1 MRTEAAGGFPR
12 SGEFFAPFPLACV
25 ALMVANDV
33 WLKPRVHSELTGK
46 LSDIA
51 VCFFMPL
58 FVSELLGIF
67 CGIRPRRR
75 LIAGGVVTAMLF
87 VGLEVVLPM
96 TRLTIGLLD
105 AIGPYLGLTRGFR
118 MTEDWTDLFC
128 VLLVPL
134 SLRYGAH
141 RLAGRAPAEGG

>member
-1 MRTEAAGGFPR
+1 MHCGASCSCGR
-12 SGEFFAPFPLACV
+12 
-25 ALMVANDV
+25 
-33 WLKPRVHSELTGK
+33 
-46 LSDIA
+46 LSD
-51 VCFFMPL
+51 L
-58 FVSELLGIF
+58 
-67 CGIRPRRR
+67 

-87 VGLEVVLPM
+87 VGLEVVHPM

-105 AIGPYLGLTRGFR
+105 AIGPYLGITRGFR